1 MYPILKMVNKKNFL
15 PSYLLVD
22 DDDVRDELFSA
33 LLSLLRAQQ
42 VSVSAESSF
51 WKGAMQCTGLSVV
64 VVVVLL
70 LCIYVRS
77 CAAMTVTRSAAAAD
91 SPCYSVRPFVSCAAV
106 RPAAGHAGRGCLR
119 GVALE
124 ALALYYSVLCYSQ
137 ASQRLDFSSKVGS
150 KTALGPLWMLKSFWG
165 PLILP
170 GKNPSENTPIIWA
183 NPKIFSRV

>member
-1 MYPILKMVNKKNFL
+1 MQGCNMYPILKMVNKKNFL
-15 PSYLLVD
+15 PSYLLD

-64 VVVVLL
+64 VVVL

-91 SPCYSVRPFVSCAAV
+91 SPCYSVRPFV
-106 RPAAGHAGRGCLR
+106 LR
-119 GVALE
+119 GSRAGGRPCWTWLP
-124 ALALYYSVLCYSQ
+124 SRCGFRS
-137 ASQRLDFSSKVGS
+137 
-150 KTALGPLWMLKSFWG
+150 TCT
-165 PLILP
+165 IL
-170 GKNPSENTPIIWA
+170 
-183 NPKIFSRV
+183 